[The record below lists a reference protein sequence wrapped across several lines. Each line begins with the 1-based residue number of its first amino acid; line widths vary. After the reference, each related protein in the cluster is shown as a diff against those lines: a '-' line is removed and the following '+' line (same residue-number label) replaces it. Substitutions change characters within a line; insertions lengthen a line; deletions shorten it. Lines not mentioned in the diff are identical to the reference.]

1 MFSNESQGHR
11 IMRFFFLMVC
21 MCAITFGQSAH
32 SQDTN
37 VYWTKGGNLGVNFS
51 QVSLS
56 NWSGGGKST
65 VSVTGLTNF
74 FANYKDVNSIWNN
87 SLELGYGLTK
97 LEGQDFRKSDDRII
111 LISQYGFKANEQLS
125 YSGLLDFRTQFS
137 QGFKYT
143 DDGKEILISN
153 FMAPGFISLSAGMT
167 YRPSDWLEIMVAP
180 VSNRLVVVADDT
192 LSKQGAFGVDKGKNI
207 RNNLGANLNI
217 FLKKEIVQNVTF
229 QTRFNL
235 FSPYQSLATAVIT
248 WETLLNLKVNDYI
261 TASFATDLLYDEKIL
276 ITRDNGTIGPSTQFR
291 SVLAIGLGYKF

>member
-1 MFSNESQGHR
+1 
-11 IMRFFFLMVC
+11 MRLLLCLTCVY
-21 MCAITFGQSAH
+21 AITFIHSAH
-32 SQDTN
+32 AQDSTI
-37 VYWTKGGNLGVNFS
+37 YWTKGGNLGVNFS

-65 VSVTGLTNF
+65 VSVTGLSNF
-74 FANYKDVNSIWNN
+74 FLNYKDNNSLWNN

-111 LISQYGFKANEQLS
+111 LISQYGHKASEQLT
-125 YSGLLDFRTQFS
+125 YSGLLDFRTQFT
-137 QGFKYT
+137 QGFKYGA
-143 DDGKEILISN
+143 DGSETLISN
-153 FMAPGFISLSAGMT
+153 FLAPGFVTLSAGLT
-167 YRPSDWLEIMVAP
+167 YRPSDWLEIMASP
-180 VSNRLVVVADDT
+180 VSNRLVLVMDDT
-192 LSKQGAFGVDKGKNI
+192 LSQQGAFGVDKGKNI
-207 RNNLGANLNI
+207 RSDLGVNFNM

-229 QTRFNL
+229 QTRLNVFA
-235 FSPYQSLATAVIT
+235 PYRTITTAVVT